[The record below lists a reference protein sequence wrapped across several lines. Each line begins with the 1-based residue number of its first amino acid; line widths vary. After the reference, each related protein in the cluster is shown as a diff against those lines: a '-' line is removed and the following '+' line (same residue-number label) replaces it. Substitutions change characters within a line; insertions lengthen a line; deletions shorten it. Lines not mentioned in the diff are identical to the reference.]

1 MSAGIPGIGNWLP
14 VKDGDPRAA
23 AIYRRHYS
31 AYEYRDGRRSRY
43 GAKNRFHIA
52 GPGEKLLLM
61 TVNCDAL
68 FVWRKFIDDSGQV
81 ARERLNWVSPQK
93 GILVFSNHR
102 AARAISISPE
112 ALARQIRD
120 GAARIVDDSSFFDR
134 AIDGV
139 MRSLNVA

>member
-1 MSAGIPGIGNWLP
+1 MLVGASPMRRARDIEALDAARSL
-14 VKDGDPRAA
+14 KRGDWV
-23 AIYRRHYS
+23 
-31 AYEYRDGRRSRY
+31 D
-43 GAKNRFHIA
+43 
-52 GPGEKLLLM
+52 
-61 TVNCDAL
+61 
-68 FVWRKFIDDSGQV
+68 FIDDSGQV